1 MKKKILITG
10 GSGLLGQYLNVSLK
24 DDFEILT
31 LHNTNIGNCQDFES
45 AKVNIRD
52 SKSLKTVFDNF
63 KPNIVIHSAAITNP
77 VPNQNQ
83 TGKDYFETNVK
94 ATQFIAQFCNKQN
107 AKLIYISTDLVYAG
121 YRGPFHKEDGKLI
134 PATIYAETKLIGEIK
149 IRQTLDNHL
158 ILRTSLLYGIG
169 LNHSQCH
176 FQKMIENFNAGK
188 PVKLF
193 TNQFRTP
200 ISLKDASKIIVG
212 LANSDLQNQTLNLGG
227 RERLSRCEM
236 GEVLC
241 YAGGFD
247 KNLIGKITMDNIP
260 NFPTVEDVS
269 LNTNKLISLG
279 FKPKSYEENVLQIL
293 EEK

>member
-10 GSGLLGQYLNVSLK
+10 GSGLLGQYLNISAK
-24 DDFEILT
+24 NDFEIFT
-31 LHNTNIGNCQDFES
+31 LHNTNKGNCIDFKTL
-45 AKVNIRD
+45 KVDIRD
-52 SKSLKTVFDNF
+52 PVSLKKVFEYF

-94 ATQFIAQFCNKQN
+94 ATQFFAEFCEMHN

-121 YRGPFHKEDGKLI
+121 YRGPFHKEKGKLI
-134 PATIYAETKLIGEIK
+134 PVTLYAETKLMGEVK
-149 IRQTLDNHL
+149 IRQILQNHL
-158 ILRTSLLYGIG
+158 ILRTALLYGIG

-176 FQKMIENFNAGK
+176 FQKMKENFNAGK
-188 PVKLF
+188 SVKLF

-200 ISLKDASKIIVG
+200 ISLKDASKIIVE
-212 LANSDLQNQTLNLGG
+212 LANTDLKNETINLGG
-227 RERLSRCEM
+227 SERLSRYEM

-241 YAGGFD
+241 NIAGFD
-247 KNLIGKITMDNIP
+247 KNLIEKITMDDLP
-260 NFPTVEDVS
+260 DFPKVEDVS
-269 LNTNKLISLG
+269 LNTEKLKSLG
-279 FKPKSYEENVLQIL
+279 FRPGTYEEYVNLIL